1 MTGSP
6 MLPKMSF
13 VTTATL
19 STVLGPMLL
28 PDQFTGRYGV
38 SVSLNCYYLVP
49 SPGILS
55 HIGRSIMNV
64 IKLYNNSL
72 LLTLIIYNN
81 NLKIFNKKIIMFQF
95 KFNSNTILVLLVL
108 FFHVKYIT
116 S

>member
-1 MTGSP
+1 
-6 MLPKMSF
+6 MLPKMSS

-64 IKLYNNSL
+64 MKLYNNSL

-81 NLKIFNKKIIMFQF
+81 NASIFNNNRSMYNDVDKHTKLSDVIRY
-95 KFNSNTILVLLVL
+95 T
-108 FFHVKYIT
+108 
-116 S
+116 